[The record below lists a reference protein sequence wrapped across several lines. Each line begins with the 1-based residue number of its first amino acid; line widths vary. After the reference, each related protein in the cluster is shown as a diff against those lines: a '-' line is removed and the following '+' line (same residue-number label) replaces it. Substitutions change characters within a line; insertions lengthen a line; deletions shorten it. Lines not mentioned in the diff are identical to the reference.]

1 MLSLLTPSTPVS
13 VGKVEIISV
22 GEWPMALR
30 SVVQPLLIAASA
42 HGPRTCHTSQDPPA
56 RLWDEGDIEE
66 TPSSPVALL
75 GTLG

>member
-1 MLSLLTPSTPVS
+1 
-13 VGKVEIISV
+13 
-22 GEWPMALR
+22 MALR